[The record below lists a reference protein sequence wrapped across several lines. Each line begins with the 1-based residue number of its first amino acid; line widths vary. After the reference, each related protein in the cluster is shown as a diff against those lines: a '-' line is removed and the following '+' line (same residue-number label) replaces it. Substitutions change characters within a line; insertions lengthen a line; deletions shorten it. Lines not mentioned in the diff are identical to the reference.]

1 MMLEFS
7 GCRSQNCWN
16 LKDRKLLV
24 WLIAFSSF
32 FFLNI
37 FFSFSLLCVP
47 CLCGLWLYP
56 GEMLK
61 LNPSYKAPPD
71 YKPLLKEA
79 RVPIPV
85 SHIKIVAF

>member
-1 MMLEFS
+1 MV
-7 GCRSQNCWN
+7 NN
-16 LKDRKLLV
+16 
-24 WLIAFSSF
+24 F
-32 FFLNI
+32 FPD

-47 CLCGLWLYP
+47 CLCGSWCYP
-56 GEMLK
+56 GEILK

-85 SHIKIVAF
+85 SHIRIVAFCCICFLISVFLG